1 MKDLSCFFFKQKT
14 AYEMRISD
22 WSSDVCSSDLC
33 LVRCTP
39 NWPPHSHRYVDK
51 SQFSCATPRPNTTSS
66 TQTKHRK
73 KLKTSIRYSSAPSP
87 TVTENSLLKCIR
99 SKTRSLRRNGD
110 IVQSESGSPLRCRSK
125 TKLTSPTSSQP
136 NKSSHHIAQNGRAND

>member
-1 MKDLSCFFFKQKT
+1 MYVTHLLAYNPLIRYFAFFFLMIRLPPRST
-14 AYEMRISD
+14 RTDTLFPYTTLFRS
-22 WSSDVCSSDLC
+22 
-33 LVRCTP
+33 
-39 NWPPHSHRYVDK
+39 PHSHRYVDK

-87 TVTENSLLKCIR
+87 TVTEKSLLKCIR

-125 TKLTSPTSSQP
+125 TK
-136 NKSSHHIAQNGRAND
+136 